1 MSYTEEEEESTC
13 LGVDAAQFQE
23 VSPSNSPTV
32 NTSNSVECLTRNI
45 QVLSLMLASRQC

>member
-23 VSPSNSPTV
+23 VSPSSSLTV
-32 NTSNSVECLTRNI
+32 NTSKSLECLTLYIRI
-45 QVLSLMLASRQC
+45 FRYYL